1 MRGGGEQRGTAS
13 EAGINAPF
21 GMELPPQKSLQA
33 STAAVEATADSAAA
47 ATTTFAR
54 VHARRRR
61 CIFVVYLTS
70 SATAAAVPPLAAFPM
85 PPRSQPEPRHD
96 NGGGVLISHGTLD
109 MGACA

>member
-47 ATTTFAR
+47 APPPSPGFT
-54 VHARRRR
+54 
-61 CIFVVYLTS
+61 LGD
-70 SATAAAVPPLAAFPM
+70 AAASLSF
-85 PPRSQPEPRHD
+85 
-96 NGGGVLISHGTLD
+96 T
-109 MGACA
+109 